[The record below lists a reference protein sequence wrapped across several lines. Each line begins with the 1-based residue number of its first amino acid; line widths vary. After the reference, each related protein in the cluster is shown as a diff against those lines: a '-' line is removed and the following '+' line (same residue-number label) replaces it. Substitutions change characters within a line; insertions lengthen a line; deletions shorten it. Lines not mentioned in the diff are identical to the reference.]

1 MKTVADIKAQ
11 YEGQEVG
18 HMTTDEVYAYAK
30 ELEALA
36 GDLEAKLRIETVA
49 YGISRDEIR
58 FILSGML
65 NLSEDYISEDLID
78 TAFGEIK
85 RNFTM
90 EEETEVFAN
99 FLRGQLDIEHTNHV
113 YSGILSPDGSVLN
126 LYFHDEPGMDTP
138 DSTLTGDAV
147 EDFLEKVFGEDF
159 DVKVDTSPFTFDRS
173 ALSE

>member
-18 HMTTDEVYAYAK
+18 HMTTEEVYAYAK
-30 ELEALA
+30 DLEALA

-78 TAFGEIK
+78 TAFDEIK

-99 FLRGQLDIEHTNHV
+99 FLGGQLDVEKLHNIYT
-113 YSGILSPDGSVLN
+113 GILSPDGSVLN
-126 LYFHDEPGMDTP
+126 LYYHDEPGMDLP
-138 DSTLTGDAV
+138 DMTLSGDAV
-147 EDFLEKVFGEDF
+147 DDFLEKVFGEDF
-159 DVKVDTSPFTFDRS
+159 DVKVDTSPFAFDRS
-173 ALSE
+173 LLAE